1 MVGCKGAALSIL
13 KEEDPTGT
21 VRFSTIQCGMSRTL
35 KVNCH
40 SLIPLFQTASHVIGQ
55 YVHIVGFASNWLMVQ
70 NPDRKIEDWKHF
82 YDQVFTA
89 VEGGKNCYTNDVQLF
104 LSSIQNKL
112 PPKVDFEMRQ
122 EQTSEMSESAK
133 LHLKS
138 FRSRLVAYL
147 KYRVLDLQIQRL
159 GGIVCQTISG
169 EELCLCLQSDQQVT
183 IEMRKKISKLS
194 TTDQSVLI
202 SILSEVVQ
210 EEYVALDGLCIHDD
224 KEKVLYKRLV
234 HLQRYSNWNLDCLS
248 RYRDHPKLW
257 TCSSTPEPFSL
268 LPFFKLQPRLVHY
281 TWSVFYKG
289 FLKWAQRES
298 GIKQTVDP
306 ILEAFK
312 PFEWKKKTDSNSKR
326 WRKLMDEE
334 EKKKK
339 ATRKRKRDDDTSI
352 ERFVCDVW
360 SPYGLTHRIR
370 GCA

>member
-1 MVGCKGAALSIL
+1 MVGCKGAALTIL
-13 KEEDPTGT
+13 KEEDPTGK

-35 KVNCH
+35 KLHCH
-40 SLIPLFQTASHVIGQ
+40 PLIPLFQKASHIIGQ
-55 YVHIVGFASNWLMVQ
+55 YVYIVGLTSNWLMVQ

-89 VEGGKNCYTNDVQLF
+89 VEGGKNCYSDDVQLF
-104 LSSIQNKL
+104 LSSIQDKL

-159 GGIVCQTISG
+159 GAIVCHTISG
-169 EELCLCLQSDQQVT
+169 EELLRCLLSDQKVT
-183 IEMRKKISKLS
+183 VEMKKKLSKLS
-194 TTDQSVLI
+194 TNESSVLT
-202 SILSEVVQ
+202 SILSGVVQ
-210 EEYVALDGLCIHDD
+210 EEYVALNGLSIHDD

-257 TCSSTPEPFSL
+257 AGSSFPEPFSL

-289 FLKWAQRES
+289 FLK
-298 GIKQTVDP
+298 
-306 ILEAFK
+306 
-312 PFEWKKKTDSNSKR
+312 
-326 WRKLMDEE
+326 
-334 EKKKK
+334 
-339 ATRKRKRDDDTSI
+339 
-352 ERFVCDVW
+352 
-360 SPYGLTHRIR
+360 
-370 GCA
+370 